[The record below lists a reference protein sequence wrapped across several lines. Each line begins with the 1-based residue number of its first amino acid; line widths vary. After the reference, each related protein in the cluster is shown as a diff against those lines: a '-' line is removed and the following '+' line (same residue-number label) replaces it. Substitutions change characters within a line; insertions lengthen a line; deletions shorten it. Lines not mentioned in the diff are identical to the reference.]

1 MSRIFLTG
9 ATGFIGSYL
18 SQHLATQGHQLSLL
32 VRSPVIQQ
40 VVGRPN
46 LPEDAQ
52 LIVGDL
58 GNPMSYQQ
66 VLDNVDI
73 IIHLAADYRV
83 GIPAQ
88 HKIRKAMYQTNVEG
102 TLKLAEAALKTNI
115 KRFIYAST
123 TAAFGETKYSYPD
136 ENAQHNSVFR
146 CYYEETKHITHQ
158 LLKERVNDGLPL
170 VMAILGGV
178 FGEGDTASLTM
189 TMKDFI
195 TGKLTVQPNS
205 TSRFQLCHINH
216 VVEAFDLL
224 LQQSH
229 PELMYLFTGKDF
241 SMPEVF
247 SLLAR
252 VTQKNEPKKIDV
264 NKLKIPA
271 YVMEFLARFGCHV
284 PLSRE
289 IVRIMDG
296 STYMYSSHKAEQ
308 ALGWSAGDTEQE
320 LINYMRFLVDAK

>member
-9 ATGFIGSYL
+9 ATGFIGSHL
-18 SQHLATQGHQLSLL
+18 TQHLAAQGNQLSLL
-32 VRSPVIQQ
+32 VRSLVTQPIE
-40 VVGRPN
+40 GRPI
-46 LPEDAQ
+46 LPEEAQ

-58 GNPMSYQQ
+58 RNPLSYQQ
-66 VLDNVDI
+66 ALDNVDI
-73 IIHLAADYRV
+73 VIHLAADYRV

-88 HKIRKAMYQTNVEG
+88 HKIKKAMYQTNVEG
-102 TLKLAEAALKTNI
+102 TLKLAEAALNAGI
-115 KRFIYAST
+115 ERFIYAST

-146 CYYEETKHITHQ
+146 CYYEETKHIAHQ
-158 LLKERVNDGLPL
+158 LLKERVNEGLPL

-178 FGEGDTASLTM
+178 FGEGDTSSLTM
-189 TMKDFI
+189 AMKDFI
-195 TGKLTVQPNS
+195 NGKLTVQPNS

-216 VVEAFDLL
+216 IIEAFDLL

-241 SMPEVF
+241 SMPEVL

-252 VTQKNEPKKIDV
+252 VIQKREPKKIDV
-264 NKLKIPA
+264 GKLKFPA
-271 YVMEFLARFGCHV
+271 YVMDFLARFGCYF

-289 IVRIMDG
+289 VIQIMDG

-308 ALGWSAGDTEQE
+308 ALGWSAGDPEQE
-320 LINYMRFLVDAK
+320 LISYMRFLMDVK